1 MENAVETTSSFN
13 DFIGQLATI
22 WNTLFAPFWEV
33 LEPIITLGS
42 GIKTL
47 AGLL

>member
-1 MENAVETTSSFN
+1 MESF
-13 DFIGQLATI
+13 DLIGQLAAI

-33 LEPIITLGS
+33 VKPFFTLGS

-47 AGLL
+47 VGLLP